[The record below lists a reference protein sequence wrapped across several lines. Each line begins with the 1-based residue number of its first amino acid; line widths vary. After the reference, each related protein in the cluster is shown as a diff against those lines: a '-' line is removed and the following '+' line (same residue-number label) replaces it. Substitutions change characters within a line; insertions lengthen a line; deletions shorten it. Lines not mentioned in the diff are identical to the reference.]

1 MPADMD
7 EIEVQE
13 ESPKEK
19 KKREKQE
26 KKEAKLRAKNGGF
39 DAAVTDDGTMY
50 LDAEEDDEEGSVSM
64 ALITMFI
71 VIIWLAIL
79 CLLVKLDIG
88 GFGSGVLKPIFKDT
102 TSLPLVGN
110 SYVAAV

>member
-39 DAAVTDDGTMY
+39 DAAVTDDG
-50 LDAEEDDEEGSVSM
+50 ED
-64 ALITMFI
+64 
-71 VIIWLAIL
+71 
-79 CLLVKLDIG
+79 
-88 GFGSGVLKPIFKDT
+88 
-102 TSLPLVGN
+102 
-110 SYVAAV
+110 